1 MTHEIL
7 SVLNSAH
14 KENGRYFEIKLL
26 TAQIFECKINL
37 HSILSE
43 QKREEVNR
51 LAVQVKI
58 AEYLHENGI
67 KKKFV
72 AEKAGIKNY
81 RFSHIIHNQTEMKVD
96 EFERICRALGVTPE
110 KFMDFNPDE

>member
-1 MTHEIL
+1 MTLEIL
-7 SVLNSAH
+7 SAIMWAH
-14 KENGRYFEIKLL
+14 KEIGRYFEIKLL
-26 TAQIFECKINL
+26 TAQLFESKIKL
-37 HSILSE
+37 HSNLSE

-51 LAVQVKI
+51 LAVQLKI
-58 AEYLHENGI
+58 AEYLNENGI